1 MTDAKTRGYNDMQD
15 HLAALDA
22 AGLLTTID
30 APIDK
35 DSELSPLVRWQF
47 RGGIP
52 EAERKAF
59 LFTNVKG
66 GDGRVFDIPV
76 AVGALAGNAA
86 IYAIGMGTEVA
97 EIGDC
102 WSNAIA
108 NPIAPVVVENPPCQ
122 DIVFEGGDLTSGKGL
137 DALPVPVSTP
147 GYDSAPYLTATACV
161 TRDPDT
167 GIQNLGTYRGGLKA
181 PDRIGLKLFMNLGQ
195 GGTAHWEKYRARG
208 EAMPIAMVVG
218 CPPPV
223 AYSAPQKLPK
233 DIDELGVAGGIAG
246 APMRVAKARTSDLL
260 VPADAEIVIE
270 GLLDPE
276 FFEPEGPFGES
287 HGHINLEEFNFIL
300 TVTAITR
307 RQKAVFTSIISQVT
321 PSESSVI
328 KRVAY
333 EPLFLNHLTGHLGIR
348 GVRRVAMH
356 EPLTNLRK
364 VLVIQ
369 FDRDTPRT
377 EIWRALYGAMSLQA
391 PVGKYLIAVN
401 EDIDPDNLDAVFW
414 AMSYRANLAE
424 DCELMH
430 HRPLGH
436 GPKSGGHGPK
446 SGDDEDATLLID
458 ATLKADMAPVALP
471 KREYMEHA
479 KDLWEQLGLPPLKP
493 ELPWHGYELGD
504 WSAEWDTLAAR
515 AAAGDWIANGERS
528 HQQRR
533 TGVTPNTDIRTVG
546 DEGGVGPCQSCHP
559 RP

>member
-1 MTDAKTRGYNDMQD
+1 MTNAKTRGYNDMQD

-22 AGLLTTID
+22 AGLLTRID
-30 APIDK
+30 APINK

-59 LFTNVKG
+59 LFTNVTG

-76 AVGALAGNAA
+76 TVGALAGNAE
-86 IYAIGMGTEVA
+86 IYSVGMGVPVA
-97 EIGDC
+97 EIGNC

-108 NPIAPVVVENPPCQ
+108 NPIAPVVVEDPPCQ
-122 DIVFEGGDLTSGKGL
+122 EIVYEGADLTSGKGL

-161 TRDPDT
+161 TSDPDT

-195 GGTAHWEKYRARG
+195 GGTAHWEKYRTRG
-208 EAMPIAMVVG
+208 EAMPIAMVIG

-223 AYSAPQKLPK
+223 AYAAPQKLAK
-233 DIDELGVAGGIAG
+233 DVDELGVAGGIAG
-246 APMRVAKARTSDLL
+246 APIRVAKARTSDLF

-276 FFEPEGPFGES
+276 YFEPEGPFGES

-307 RQKAVFTSIISQVT
+307 RSNAVFTSIISQVT

-333 EPLFLNHLTGHLGIR
+333 EPLFLNHLTGHLGVR
-348 GVRRVAMH
+348 GVKRVAMH

-369 FDRDTPRT
+369 FDRSVART
-377 EIWRALYGAMSLQA
+377 EIWRALYGAMSFQA

-424 DCELMH
+424 DCELMRH
-430 HRPLGH
+430 LPLGH
-436 GPKSGGHGPK
+436 GPKSGA
-446 SGDDEDATLLID
+446 DEDATLLID

-479 KDLWEQLGLPPLKP
+479 KELWEQLGLPPLKP
-493 ELPWHGYELGD
+493 EAPWHGYELGD
-504 WSAEWDTLAAR
+504 WSAEWDTLADR

-533 TGVTPNTDIRTVG
+533 TGVTPNTDIRTVA
-546 DEGGVGPCQSCHP
+546 DE
-559 RP
+559 

>member
-22 AGLLTTID
+22 AGLLTTIN
-30 APIDK
+30 APINK

-59 LFTNVKG
+59 LFTNVTG

-76 AVGALAGNAA
+76 AVGALAGNAE
-86 IYAIGMGTEVA
+86 IYSVGMGVPVA
-97 EIGDC
+97 EIGNC
-102 WSNAIA
+102 WSSAIA
-108 NPIAPVVVENPPCQ
+108 NPIAPVVVDNPACQ
-122 DIVFEGGDLTSGKGL
+122 EIVYEGADLISGKGL

-167 GIQNLGTYRGGLKA
+167 GVQNLGTYRGGLKA

-208 EAMPIAMVVG
+208 EPMPIAMVIG

-223 AYSAPQKLPK
+223 AYAAPQKLAK

-246 APMRVAKARTSDLL
+246 VPIHVAKARTSDLL
-260 VPADAEIVIE
+260 VPADAEIVVE

-276 FFEPEGPFGES
+276 YFEPEGPFGES

-307 RQKAVFTSIISQVT
+307 RRNAVFTSIISQVT

-333 EPLFLNHLTGHLGIR
+333 EPLFLNHLTGHLGVR

-369 FDRDTPRT
+369 FERSVPRT
-377 EIWRALYGAMSLQA
+377 EIWRALYGAMSFQA

-401 EDIDPDNLDAVFW
+401 EDIDPDNLDSVFW

-424 DCELMH
+424 DCELMR

-436 GPKSGGHGPK
+436 GPKSGA
-446 SGDDEDATLLID
+446 DEDATLLID
-458 ATLKADMAPVALP
+458 ATLKADMAPLALP

-479 KDLWEQLGLPPLKP
+479 KELWEQLGLPPLKP
-493 ELPWHGYELGD
+493 EAPWHGYELGD

-515 AAAGDWIANGERS
+515 AAAGDWITNGKRS

-533 TGVTPNTDIRTVG
+533 AGVLPNTDIRNVP
-546 DEGGVGPCQSCHP
+546 EE
-559 RP
+559 

>member
-22 AGLLTTID
+22 AGLLTRID
-30 APIDK
+30 APINK

-59 LFTNVKG
+59 LFTNVTG

-76 AVGALAGNAA
+76 TVGALAGNAE
-86 IYAIGMGTEVA
+86 IYSVGMGVPVA
-97 EIGDC
+97 EIGNC

-108 NPIAPVVVENPPCQ
+108 NPIAPVVVEDPPCQ
-122 DIVFEGGDLTSGKGL
+122 EIVYEGADLTSGKGL

-161 TRDPDT
+161 TSDPDT

-195 GGTAHWEKYRARG
+195 RGTAHWEKYRTRG
-208 EAMPIAMVVG
+208 EAMPIAMVIG

-223 AYSAPQKLPK
+223 AYAAPQKLAK
-233 DIDELGVAGGIAG
+233 DVDELGVAGGIAG
-246 APMRVAKARTSDLL
+246 APIRVAKARTSDLF

-276 FFEPEGPFGES
+276 YFEPEGPFGES

-307 RQKAVFTSIISQVT
+307 RSNAVFTSIISQVT

-333 EPLFLNHLTGHLGIR
+333 EPLFLNHLTGHLGVR
-348 GVRRVAMH
+348 GVKRVAMH

-369 FDRDTPRT
+369 FDRSVART
-377 EIWRALYGAMSLQA
+377 EIWRALYGAMSFQA

-424 DCELMH
+424 DCELMR

-436 GPKSGGHGPK
+436 GPKSGA
-446 SGDDEDATLLID
+446 DEDATLLID

-479 KDLWEQLGLPPLKP
+479 KELWEQLGLPPLKP
-493 ELPWHGYELGD
+493 EAPWHGYKLGD
-504 WSAEWDTLAAR
+504 WSAEWDTLADR
-515 AAAGDWIANGERS
+515 AAAGDWISNGERS

-533 TGVTPNTDIRTVG
+533 TGVEPNTDIRNVG
-546 DEGGVGPCQSCHP
+546 DDG
-559 RP
+559 

>member
-22 AGLLTTID
+22 AGLLTRID
-30 APIDK
+30 APINK

-59 LFTNVKG
+59 LFTNVTG

-76 AVGALAGNAA
+76 TVGALAGNAE
-86 IYAIGMGTEVA
+86 IYSVGMGVPVA
-97 EIGDC
+97 EIGNC

-108 NPIAPVVVENPPCQ
+108 NPIAPVVVEDPPCQ
-122 DIVFEGGDLTSGKGL
+122 EIVYEGADLTSGKGL

-161 TRDPDT
+161 TSDPDT

-195 GGTAHWEKYRARG
+195 GGTAHWEKYRTRG
-208 EAMPIAMVVG
+208 EAMPIAMVIG

-223 AYSAPQKLPK
+223 AYAAPQKLAK
-233 DIDELGVAGGIAG
+233 DVDELGVAGGIAG
-246 APMRVAKARTSDLL
+246 APIRVAKARTSDLF

-276 FFEPEGPFGES
+276 YFEPEGPFGES

-307 RQKAVFTSIISQVT
+307 RSNAVFTSIISQVT

-333 EPLFLNHLTGHLGIR
+333 EPLFLNHLTGHLGVR
-348 GVRRVAMH
+348 GVKRVAMH

-369 FDRDTPRT
+369 FDRSVART
-377 EIWRALYGAMSLQA
+377 EIWRALYGAMSFQA

-414 AMSYRANLAE
+414 SMSYRANLAE
-424 DCELMH
+424 DCELMR

-436 GPKSGGHGPK
+436 GPKSGA
-446 SGDDEDATLLID
+446 DEDATLLID

-479 KDLWEQLGLPPLKP
+479 KELWEQLGLPPLKP
-493 ELPWHGYELGD
+493 EAPWHGYELGD
-504 WSAEWDTLAAR
+504 WSAEWDTLAER
-515 AAAGDWIANGERS
+515 AAAGDWISNGERS

-533 TGVTPNTDIRTVG
+533 TGVEPNTDIRNVG
-546 DEGGVGPCQSCHP
+546 DDG
-559 RP
+559 

>member
-22 AGLLTTID
+22 AGLLTRID
-30 APIDK
+30 APVNK

-59 LFTNVKG
+59 LFTNVTG

-76 AVGALAGNAA
+76 TVGALAGNAE
-86 IYAIGMGTEVA
+86 IYSVGMGVPVA
-97 EIGDC
+97 EIGNC

-108 NPIAPVVVENPPCQ
+108 NPIAPMVVEDPPCQ
-122 DIVFEGGDLTSGKGL
+122 EIVYRGADLTSGKGL

-161 TRDPDT
+161 TSDPDT

-195 GGTAHWEKYRARG
+195 GGTAHWEKYRTRG
-208 EAMPIAMVVG
+208 EAMPIAMVIG

-223 AYSAPQKLPK
+223 AYAAPQKLAK
-233 DIDELGVAGGIAG
+233 DVDELGVAGGIAG
-246 APMRVAKARTSDLL
+246 APIRVAKARTSDLF

-276 FFEPEGPFGES
+276 YFEPEGPFGES

-307 RQKAVFTSIISQVT
+307 RSNAVFTSIISQVT

-333 EPLFLNHLTGHLGIR
+333 EPLFLNHLTGHLGVR
-348 GVRRVAMH
+348 GVKRVAMH

-369 FDRDTPRT
+369 FDRSVART
-377 EIWRALYGAMSLQA
+377 EIWRALYGAMSFQA

-424 DCELMH
+424 DCELMR

-436 GPKSGGHGPK
+436 GPKSGA
-446 SGDDEDATLLID
+446 DEDATLLID

-479 KDLWEQLGLPPLKP
+479 KELWEQLGLPPLKP
-493 ELPWHGYELGD
+493 EAPWHGYELGD
-504 WSAEWDTLAAR
+504 WSAEWDTLAER
-515 AAAGDWIANGERS
+515 AAAGDWIPNGERS
-528 HQQRR
+528 YQQRR
-533 TGVTPNTDIRTVG
+533 TGVEPNTDIRNVG
-546 DEGGVGPCQSCHP
+546 DDG
-559 RP
+559 

>member
-1 MTDAKTRGYNDMQD
+1 MSDAKMRGYNDMQD
-15 HLAALDA
+15 HLSALDA

-30 APIDK
+30 AAIDK

-47 RGGIP
+47 RGGIV
-52 EAERKAF
+52 EADRKAF

-66 GDGRVFDIPV
+66 ADGRSFDTPV
-76 AVGALAGNAA
+76 AIGALAGNAE
-86 IYAIGMGTEVA
+86 IYSIGMGVPIA

-102 WSNAIA
+102 WSNAIL
-108 NPIAPVVVENPPCQ
+108 NPITPVAIENPPCQ
-122 DIVFEGGDLTSGKGL
+122 EIIYEGSDITSGSGL

-181 PDRIGLKLFMNLGQ
+181 PDRIGLKMFMNLGQ
-195 GGTAHWEKYRARG
+195 GGTAHWEKYRSRG
-208 EAMPIAMVVG
+208 EAMPIAMVIG

-223 AYSAPQKLPK
+223 AYAAPQKLAQ
-233 DIDELGVAGGIAG
+233 DVDELGVAGAIAG
-246 APMRVAKARTSDLL
+246 APIQVAKARTSELM

-270 GLLDPE
+270 GLVDTDY
-276 FFEPEGPFGES
+276 FEPEGPFGES

-307 RQKAVFTSIISQVT
+307 RKKAVFTSIISQVT

-333 EPLFLNHLTGHLGIR
+333 EPLFLSHLTGHLGIR

-369 FDRDTPRT
+369 FDRGTPRT

-414 AMSYRANLAE
+414 AMSYRANLAQ
-424 DCELMH
+424 DCELMN

-436 GPKSGGHGPK
+436 GPKSGAT
-446 SGDDEDATLLID
+446 EDATLLID

-471 KREYMEHA
+471 KREFMEHA
-479 KDLWEQLGLPPLKP
+479 KDLWEKLGLPPLKP
-493 ELPWHGYELGD
+493 EPPWHGYELGD
-504 WSAEWDTLAAR
+504 WSAEWDALAAR
-515 AAAGDWIANGERS
+515 AAAGDWVSNGERS
-528 HQQRR
+528 KQQRR
-533 TGVTPNTDIRTVG
+533 KGVTPNTDIRKVSN
-546 DEGGVGPCQSCHP
+546 E
-559 RP
+559 

>member
-1 MTDAKTRGYNDMQD
+1 MTDAKSRGYNDMQD

-22 AGLLTTID
+22 AGLLTRID
-30 APIDK
+30 APINK

-59 LFTNVKG
+59 LFTNVTG

-76 AVGALAGNAA
+76 TVGALAGNAE
-86 IYAIGMGTEVA
+86 IYSVGMGVPVA
-97 EIGDC
+97 EIGNC

-108 NPIAPVVVENPPCQ
+108 NPIAPVVVEDPPCQ
-122 DIVFEGGDLTSGKGL
+122 EIVYEGADLTSGKGL

-161 TRDPDT
+161 TSDPDT

-195 GGTAHWEKYRARG
+195 GGTAHWEKYRTRG
-208 EAMPIAMVVG
+208 EAMPIAMVIG

-223 AYSAPQKLPK
+223 AYAAPQKLAK
-233 DIDELGVAGGIAG
+233 DVDELGVAGGIAG
-246 APMRVAKARTSDLL
+246 APIRVAKARTSDLF

-276 FFEPEGPFGES
+276 YFEPEGPFGES

-307 RQKAVFTSIISQVT
+307 RSNAVFTSIISQVT

-333 EPLFLNHLTGHLGIR
+333 EPLFLNHLTGHLGVR
-348 GVRRVAMH
+348 GVKRVAMH

-369 FDRDTPRT
+369 FDRSVART
-377 EIWRALYGAMSLQA
+377 EIWRALYGAMSFQA

-424 DCELMH
+424 DCELMR

-436 GPKSGGHGPK
+436 GPKSGA
-446 SGDDEDATLLID
+446 DEDATLLID

-479 KDLWEQLGLPPLKP
+479 KELWEQLGLPPLKP
-493 ELPWHGYELGD
+493 EAPWHGYELGD
-504 WSAEWDTLAAR
+504 WSAEWDTLADR
-515 AAAGDWIANGERS
+515 AAAGDWISNGERS

-533 TGVTPNTDIRTVG
+533 TGVEPNTDIRNVG
-546 DEGGVGPCQSCHP
+546 DDG
-559 RP
+559 

>member
-1 MTDAKTRGYNDMQD
+1 MNDAKARGYNDMQD

-52 EAERKAF
+52 ETERKAF
-59 LFTNVKG
+59 LFTNVTG
-66 GDGRVFDIPV
+66 GGQKFDMPV

-86 IYAIGMGTEVA
+86 IYSIGMGVPVD
-97 EIGDC
+97 EIGEC
-102 WSNAIA
+102 WRNAIA
-108 NPIAPVVVENPPCQ
+108 NPIAPVTVDNPSCQ
-122 DIVFEGGDLTSGKGL
+122 EIVFEGDDLTTGNGL

-167 GIQNLGTYRGGLKA
+167 GIQNIGTYRGGLKA

-208 EAMPIAMVVG
+208 EAMPIAMVIG

-223 AYSAPQKLPK
+223 AYAAPQKLAR
-233 DIDELGVAGGIAG
+233 DVDELGVAGGISG
-246 APMRVAKARTSDLL
+246 APIRVAKARTSDLM

-276 FFEPEGPFGES
+276 YFEPEGPFGES

-307 RQKAVFTSIISQVT
+307 RKSAVFTSIISQVT

-333 EPLFLNHLTGHLGIR
+333 EPMFLSHLRDHLGIK
-348 GVRRVAMH
+348 GVKRVFMH
-356 EPLTNLRK
+356 EPLTNIRR
-364 VLVIQ
+364 VIFLQ
-369 FDRDTPRT
+369 MEPGTPRT
-377 EIWRALYGAMSLQA
+377 EVWRALYGATSLRA
-391 PVGKYLIAVN
+391 DCGKYVIAVN
-401 EDIDPDNLDAVFW
+401 EDIDPDNGDAVFW
-414 AMSYRANLAE
+414 SLGYRADPDKDIEILR
-424 DCELMH
+424 
-430 HRPLGH
+430 HRDAGH
-436 GPKSGGHGPK
+436 GPKGPGGTRP
-446 SGDDEDATLLID
+446 EDSTLLID
-458 ATLKADMAPVALP
+458 ATLKRDMPPLALP
-471 KREYMEHA
+471 KREYMERA
-479 KDLWEQLGLPPLKP
+479 KELWEELGLPPLTP
-493 ELPWHGYELGD
+493 EAPWHGYSLGD
-504 WSAEWDTLAAR
+504 WTEEWDQLAER
-515 AAAGDWIANGERS
+515 AAAGDYLENGKRS
-528 HQQRR
+528 AQRR
-533 TGVTPNTDIRTVG
+533 RANIKPNTHVRAVPDWDQDQDV
-546 DEGGVGPCQSCHP
+546 
-559 RP
+559 

>member
-1 MTDAKTRGYNDMQD
+1 MTDAKARGYNDMQD

-22 AGLLTTID
+22 AGLLTTIN
-30 APIDK
+30 APINK
-35 DSELSPLVRWQF
+35 DSEMSPLVRWQF

-59 LFTNVKG
+59 LFTNVTG
-66 GDGRVFDIPV
+66 GDGRAFDIPV
-76 AVGALAGNAA
+76 AVGALAGNAE
-86 IYAIGMGTEVA
+86 IYSIGMGVPVA
-97 EIGDC
+97 EIGSC
-102 WSNAIA
+102 WSSAIA
-108 NPIAPVVVENPPCQ
+108 NPIAPVIVENPACQ
-122 DIVFEGGDLTSGKGL
+122 DVVYEGADLTSGRGL

-208 EAMPIAMVVG
+208 EPMPIAMVIG

-223 AYSAPQKLPK
+223 AYAAPQKLAK

-246 APMRVAKARTSDLL
+246 APIHVAKARTSDLL

-276 FFEPEGPFGES
+276 YFEPEGPFGES

-307 RQKAVFTSIISQVT
+307 RRNAVFTSIISQVT

-333 EPLFLNHLTGHLGIR
+333 EPLFLSHLTGHLGVR

-369 FDRDTPRT
+369 FERSVPRT
-377 EIWRALYGAMSLQA
+377 EIWRALYGAMSFQA

-401 EDIDPDNLDAVFW
+401 EDIDPDNLDSVFW

-424 DCELMH
+424 DCELMR

-436 GPKSGGHGPK
+436 GPKSGAA
-446 SGDDEDATLLID
+446 EDATLLID
-458 ATLKADMAPVALP
+458 ATLKADMAPLALP

-479 KDLWEQLGLPPLKP
+479 KELWERLGLPPLKP
-493 ELPWHGYELGD
+493 EAPWHGYELGD
-504 WSAEWDTLAAR
+504 WSAEWDALADR
-515 AAAGDWIANGERS
+515 AAAGDWITNGKRS

-533 TGVTPNTDIRTVG
+533 TGVVPNTDIRNVP
-546 DEGGVGPCQSCHP
+546 EA
-559 RP
+559 

>member
-22 AGLLTTID
+22 AGLLTRID
-30 APIDK
+30 APINK

-59 LFTNVKG
+59 LFTNVTG

-76 AVGALAGNAA
+76 TVGALAGNAE
-86 IYAIGMGTEVA
+86 IYSVGMGVPVA
-97 EIGDC
+97 EIGNC

-108 NPIAPVVVENPPCQ
+108 NPIAPVVVEDPPCQ
-122 DIVFEGGDLTSGKGL
+122 EIVYEGADLTSGKGL

-161 TRDPDT
+161 TSDPDT

-195 GGTAHWEKYRARG
+195 GGTAHWEKYRTRG
-208 EAMPIAMVVG
+208 EAMPIAMVIG

-223 AYSAPQKLPK
+223 AYAAPQKLAK
-233 DIDELGVAGGIAG
+233 DVDELGVAGGIAG
-246 APMRVAKARTSDLL
+246 APIRVAKARTSDLF

-276 FFEPEGPFGES
+276 YFEPEGPFGES

-307 RQKAVFTSIISQVT
+307 RSNAVFTSIISQVT

-333 EPLFLNHLTGHLGIR
+333 EPLFLNHLTGHLGVR
-348 GVRRVAMH
+348 GVKRVAMH

-369 FDRDTPRT
+369 FDRSVART
-377 EIWRALYGAMSLQA
+377 EIWRALYGAMSFQA

-414 AMSYRANLAE
+414 SMSYRANLAE
-424 DCELMH
+424 DCELMR

-436 GPKSGGHGPK
+436 GPKSGA
-446 SGDDEDATLLID
+446 DEDATLLID

-479 KDLWEQLGLPPLKP
+479 KELWEQLGLPPLKP
-493 ELPWHGYELGD
+493 EAPWHGYELGD
-504 WSAEWDTLAAR
+504 WSAEWDTLADR
-515 AAAGDWIANGERS
+515 AAAGDWISNGERS

-533 TGVTPNTDIRTVG
+533 TGVEPNTDIRNVG
-546 DEGGVGPCQSCHP
+546 DDG
-559 RP
+559 

>member
-22 AGLLTTID
+22 AGLLTRID
-30 APIDK
+30 APINK

-59 LFTNVKG
+59 LFTNVTG

-76 AVGALAGNAA
+76 TVGALAGNAE
-86 IYAIGMGTEVA
+86 IYSVGMGVPVA
-97 EIGDC
+97 EIGNC

-108 NPIAPVVVENPPCQ
+108 NPIAPVVVEDPPCQ
-122 DIVFEGGDLTSGKGL
+122 EIVYEGADLTSGKGL

-161 TRDPDT
+161 TSDPDT

-195 GGTAHWEKYRARG
+195 GGTAHWEKYRTRG
-208 EAMPIAMVVG
+208 EAMPIAMVIG

-223 AYSAPQKLPK
+223 AYAAPQKLAK
-233 DIDELGVAGGIAG
+233 DVDELGVAGGIAG
-246 APMRVAKARTSDLL
+246 APIRVAKARTSDLF

-276 FFEPEGPFGES
+276 YFEPEGPFGES

-307 RQKAVFTSIISQVT
+307 RSNAVFTSIISQVT

-333 EPLFLNHLTGHLGIR
+333 EPLFLNHLTGHLGVR
-348 GVRRVAMH
+348 GVKRVAMH

-369 FDRDTPRT
+369 FDRSVART
-377 EIWRALYGAMSLQA
+377 EIWRALCGAMSFQA

-414 AMSYRANLAE
+414 AMSYRANLAA
-424 DCELMH
+424 DCELMR

-436 GPKSGGHGPK
+436 GPKSGA
-446 SGDDEDATLLID
+446 DEDATLLID

-479 KDLWEQLGLPPLKP
+479 KELWEQLGLPPLKP
-493 ELPWHGYELGD
+493 EAPWHGYELGD
-504 WSAEWDTLAAR
+504 WSAEWDTLADR
-515 AAAGDWIANGERS
+515 AAAGDWISNGERS

-533 TGVTPNTDIRTVG
+533 TGVEPNTDIRNVG
-546 DEGGVGPCQSCHP
+546 DDG
-559 RP
+559 

>member
-22 AGLLTTID
+22 AGLLTRID
-30 APIDK
+30 APINK

-59 LFTNVKG
+59 LFTNVTG

-76 AVGALAGNAA
+76 TVGALAGNAE
-86 IYAIGMGTEVA
+86 IYSVGMGVPVA
-97 EIGDC
+97 EIGNC

-108 NPIAPVVVENPPCQ
+108 NPIAPVVVEDPPCQ
-122 DIVFEGGDLTSGKGL
+122 EIVYEGADLTSGKGL

-161 TRDPDT
+161 TSDPDT

-195 GGTAHWEKYRARG
+195 GGTAHWEKYRTRG
-208 EAMPIAMVVG
+208 EAMPIAMVIG

-223 AYSAPQKLPK
+223 AYAAPQKLAK
-233 DIDELGVAGGIAG
+233 DVDELGVAGGIAG
-246 APMRVAKARTSDLL
+246 APIRVAKARTSDLF

-276 FFEPEGPFGES
+276 YFEPEGPFGES

-307 RQKAVFTSIISQVT
+307 RSNAVFTSIISQVT

-333 EPLFLNHLTGHLGIR
+333 EPLFLNHLTGHLGVR
-348 GVRRVAMH
+348 GVKRVAMH

-369 FDRDTPRT
+369 FDRSVART
-377 EIWRALYGAMSLQA
+377 EIWRALYGAMSFQA

-424 DCELMH
+424 DCELMR

-436 GPKSGGHGPK
+436 GPKSGA
-446 SGDDEDATLLID
+446 DEDATLLID

-479 KDLWEQLGLPPLKP
+479 KELWEQLGLPPLKP
-493 ELPWHGYELGD
+493 EAPWHGYELGD
-504 WSAEWDTLAAR
+504 WSAEWDTLAER
-515 AAAGDWIANGERS
+515 AAAGDWISNGERS

-533 TGVTPNTDIRTVG
+533 TGVEPNTDIRNVG
-546 DEGGVGPCQSCHP
+546 DDG
-559 RP
+559 

>member
-22 AGLLTTID
+22 AGLLTRID
-30 APIDK
+30 APINK

-59 LFTNVKG
+59 LFTNVTG

-76 AVGALAGNAA
+76 TVGALAGNAE
-86 IYAIGMGTEVA
+86 IYSVGMGFPVA
-97 EIGDC
+97 EIGNC

-108 NPIAPVVVENPPCQ
+108 NPIAPVVVEDPPCQ
-122 DIVFEGGDLTSGKGL
+122 EIVYEGADLTSGKGL

-161 TRDPDT
+161 TSDPDT

-195 GGTAHWEKYRARG
+195 GGTAHWEKYRTRG
-208 EAMPIAMVVG
+208 EAMPIAMVIG

-223 AYSAPQKLPK
+223 AYAAPQKLAK
-233 DIDELGVAGGIAG
+233 DVDELGVAGGIAG
-246 APMRVAKARTSDLL
+246 APIRVAKARTSDLF

-276 FFEPEGPFGES
+276 YFEPEGPFGES

-307 RQKAVFTSIISQVT
+307 RSNAVFTSIISQVT

-333 EPLFLNHLTGHLGIR
+333 EPLFLNHLTGHLGVR
-348 GVRRVAMH
+348 GVKRVAMH

-369 FDRDTPRT
+369 FDRSVART
-377 EIWRALYGAMSLQA
+377 EIWRALYGAMSFQA

-414 AMSYRANLAE
+414 SMSYRANLAE
-424 DCELMH
+424 DCELMR

-436 GPKSGGHGPK
+436 GPKSGA
-446 SGDDEDATLLID
+446 DEDATLLID

-479 KDLWEQLGLPPLKP
+479 KELWEQLGLPPLKP
-493 ELPWHGYELGD
+493 EAPWHGYELGD
-504 WSAEWDTLAAR
+504 WSAEWDTLADR
-515 AAAGDWIANGERS
+515 AAAGDWISNGERS

-533 TGVTPNTDIRTVG
+533 TGVEPNTDIRNVG
-546 DEGGVGPCQSCHP
+546 DDG
-559 RP
+559 

>member
-22 AGLLTTID
+22 AGLLTRID
-30 APIDK
+30 APINK

-59 LFTNVKG
+59 LFTNVTG

-76 AVGALAGNAA
+76 TVGALAGNAE
-86 IYAIGMGTEVA
+86 IYSVGMGVPVA
-97 EIGDC
+97 EIGNC

-108 NPIAPVVVENPPCQ
+108 NPIAPMVVEDPPCQ
-122 DIVFEGGDLTSGKGL
+122 EIVYRGADLTSGKGL

-161 TRDPDT
+161 TSDPDT

-195 GGTAHWEKYRARG
+195 GGTAHWEKYRTRG
-208 EAMPIAMVVG
+208 EAMPIAMVIG

-223 AYSAPQKLPK
+223 AYAAPQKLAK
-233 DIDELGVAGGIAG
+233 DVDELGVAGGIAG
-246 APMRVAKARTSDLL
+246 APIRVAKARTSDLF

-276 FFEPEGPFGES
+276 YFEPEGPFGES

-307 RQKAVFTSIISQVT
+307 RSNAVFTSIISQVT

-333 EPLFLNHLTGHLGIR
+333 EPLFLNHLTGHLGVR
-348 GVRRVAMH
+348 GVKRVAMH

-369 FDRDTPRT
+369 FDRSVART
-377 EIWRALYGAMSLQA
+377 EIWRALYGAMSFQA

-424 DCELMH
+424 DCELMR

-436 GPKSGGHGPK
+436 GPKSGA
-446 SGDDEDATLLID
+446 DEDATLLID

-479 KDLWEQLGLPPLKP
+479 KELWEQLGLPPLKP
-493 ELPWHGYELGD
+493 EAPWHGYELGD
-504 WSAEWDTLAAR
+504 WSAEWDTLAER
-515 AAAGDWIANGERS
+515 AAAGDWIPNGERS
-528 HQQRR
+528 YQQRR
-533 TGVTPNTDIRTVG
+533 TGVEPNTDIRNVG
-546 DEGGVGPCQSCHP
+546 DDG
-559 RP
+559 

>member
-22 AGLLTTID
+22 AGLLTRID
-30 APIDK
+30 APINK

-59 LFTNVKG
+59 LFTNVTG

-76 AVGALAGNAA
+76 TVGALAGNAE
-86 IYAIGMGTEVA
+86 IYSVGMGVPVA
-97 EIGDC
+97 EIGNC

-108 NPIAPVVVENPPCQ
+108 NPIAPVVVEDPPCQ
-122 DIVFEGGDLTSGKGL
+122 EIVYEGADLTSGKGL

-161 TRDPDT
+161 TSDPDT

-195 GGTAHWEKYRARG
+195 GGTAHWEKYRTRG
-208 EAMPIAMVVG
+208 EAMPIAMVIG

-223 AYSAPQKLPK
+223 AYAAPQKLAK
-233 DIDELGVAGGIAG
+233 DVDELGVAGGIAG
-246 APMRVAKARTSDLL
+246 APIRVAKARTSDLM

-276 FFEPEGPFGES
+276 YFEPEGPFGES

-307 RQKAVFTSIISQVT
+307 RSNAVFTSIISQVT

-333 EPLFLNHLTGHLGIR
+333 EPLFLNHLTGHLGVR
-348 GVRRVAMH
+348 GVKRVAMH

-369 FDRDTPRT
+369 FDRSVART
-377 EIWRALYGAMSLQA
+377 EIWRALYGAMSFQA

-424 DCELMH
+424 DCELMR

-436 GPKSGGHGPK
+436 GPKSGA
-446 SGDDEDATLLID
+446 DEDATLLID

-479 KDLWEQLGLPPLKP
+479 KELWEQLGLPPLKP
-493 ELPWHGYELGD
+493 EAPWHGYELGD
-504 WSAEWDTLAAR
+504 WSAEWDTLAER
-515 AAAGDWIANGERS
+515 AAAGDWISNGERS

-533 TGVTPNTDIRTVG
+533 TGVEPNTDIRNVG
-546 DEGGVGPCQSCHP
+546 DDG
-559 RP
+559 

>member
-1 MTDAKTRGYNDMQD
+1 MSDAKGRGYNDMQD

-22 AGLLTTID
+22 AGLLTSID
-30 APIDK
+30 APINK
-35 DSELSPLVRWQF
+35 ESELSPLVRWQF

-59 LFTNVKG
+59 LFTNVTG

-76 AVGALAGNAA
+76 AVGALAGNAE
-86 IYAIGMGTEVA
+86 IYSIGMGAPVP
-97 EIGDC
+97 EIGAC

-108 NPIAPVVVENPPCQ
+108 NPVAPVVVENPACQ
-122 DIVFEGGDLTSGKGL
+122 EVVYQGADLTSGKGL

-161 TRDPDT
+161 TCDPDT

-208 EAMPIAMVVG
+208 EAMPIAMVIG

-223 AYSAPQKLPK
+223 AYAAPQKLAK
-233 DIDELGVAGGIAG
+233 DIDELGVAGGIVG
-246 APMRVAKARTSDLL
+246 APIHVARARTSDLL

-307 RQKAVFTSIISQVT
+307 RRNAVFTSIISQVT

-333 EPLFLNHLTGHLGIR
+333 EPLFLDHLTGHLGIR

-369 FDRDTPRT
+369 FVRSVSRT
-377 EIWRALYGAMSLQA
+377 EIWRALYGAMSFQA

-436 GPKSGGHGPK
+436 GPKSGA
-446 SGDDEDATLLID
+446 DEDATLLID

-479 KDLWEQLGLPPLKP
+479 KELWEKLGLPPLKP
-493 ELPWHGYELGD
+493 EAPWHGYELGD
-504 WSAEWDTLAAR
+504 WSAEWDGLAER
-515 AAAGDWIANGERS
+515 AAAGDWISNGERS

-533 TGVTPNTDIRTVG
+533 SGVAPNTDIRKVG
-546 DEGGVGPCQSCHP
+546 DDGA
-559 RP
+559 

>member
-22 AGLLTTID
+22 AGLLTRID
-30 APIDK
+30 APINK

-59 LFTNVKG
+59 LFTNVTG

-76 AVGALAGNAA
+76 TVGALAGNAE
-86 IYAIGMGTEVA
+86 IYAVGMGVPVA
-97 EIGDC
+97 EIGNC

-108 NPIAPVVVENPPCQ
+108 NPIAPVVVEDPPCQ
-122 DIVFEGGDLTSGKGL
+122 EIVYEGADLTSGKGL

-161 TRDPDT
+161 TSDPDT

-195 GGTAHWEKYRARG
+195 GGTAHWEKYRTRG
-208 EAMPIAMVVG
+208 EAMPIAMVIG

-223 AYSAPQKLPK
+223 AYAAPQKLAK
-233 DIDELGVAGGIAG
+233 DVDELGVAGGIAG
-246 APMRVAKARTSDLL
+246 APIRVAKARTSDLF

-276 FFEPEGPFGES
+276 YFEPEGPFGES

-307 RQKAVFTSIISQVT
+307 RSNAVFTSIISQVT

-333 EPLFLNHLTGHLGIR
+333 EPLFLNHLTGHLGVR
-348 GVRRVAMH
+348 GVKRVAMH

-369 FDRDTPRT
+369 FDRSVART
-377 EIWRALYGAMSLQA
+377 EIWRALYGAMSFQA

-414 AMSYRANLAE
+414 SMSYRANLAE
-424 DCELMH
+424 DCELMR

-436 GPKSGGHGPK
+436 GPKSGA
-446 SGDDEDATLLID
+446 DEDATLLID

-479 KDLWEQLGLPPLKP
+479 KELWEQLGLPPLKP
-493 ELPWHGYELGD
+493 EAPWHGYELGD
-504 WSAEWDTLAAR
+504 WSAEWDTLADR
-515 AAAGDWIANGERS
+515 AAAGDWISNGERS

-533 TGVTPNTDIRTVG
+533 TGVEPNTDIRNVG
-546 DEGGVGPCQSCHP
+546 DDG
-559 RP
+559 

>member
-1 MTDAKTRGYNDMQD
+1 MSDAKERGYNDMQD

-76 AVGALAGNAA
+76 TVGALAGNAA
-86 IYAIGMGTEVA
+86 IYGIGMGVPVDQ
-97 EIGDC
+97 IGDR
-102 WSNAIA
+102 WSHAIA
-108 NPIAPVVVENPPCQ
+108 NPVAPVTIENPPCQ
-122 DIVFEGGDLTSGKGL
+122 DIVYEGADLTSGNGL

-195 GGTAHWEKYRARG
+195 GGAANWEKYRARN
-208 EAMPIAMVVG
+208 EPMPIAMVIG
-218 CPPPV
+218 CPPPI

-246 APMRVAKARTSDLL
+246 VPMRVAKARTSDLL

-276 FFEPEGPFGES
+276 YFEPEGPFGES

-300 TVTAITR
+300 NVTAITR
-307 RQKAVFTSIISQVT
+307 RKTAVFTSIISQVT

-333 EPLFLNHLTGHLGIR
+333 EPLFLSHLTGHLGIR
-348 GVRRVAMH
+348 GVKRVAMH

-369 FDRDTPRT
+369 VDRSLPRT

-446 SGDDEDATLLID
+446 SGAAEDASLLID

-479 KDLWEQLGLPPLKP
+479 KELWEQLGLPPLKP
-493 ELPWHGYELGD
+493 EPPWHGYELGD

-515 AAAGDWIANGERS
+515 AAAGDWITNGERS

-533 TGVTPNTDIRTVG
+533 TGVAPNTDVRRVG
-546 DEGGVGPCQSCHP
+546 DE
-559 RP
+559 

>member
-22 AGLLTTID
+22 AGLLTRID
-30 APIDK
+30 APINK

-59 LFTNVKG
+59 LFTNVTG

-76 AVGALAGNAA
+76 TVGALAGNAE
-86 IYAIGMGTEVA
+86 IYSVGMGVPVA
-97 EIGDC
+97 EIGNC

-108 NPIAPVVVENPPCQ
+108 NPIAPVVVEDPPCQ
-122 DIVFEGGDLTSGKGL
+122 EIVYEGADLTSGKGL

-161 TRDPDT
+161 TSDPDT

-195 GGTAHWEKYRARG
+195 GGTAHWEKYRTRG
-208 EAMPIAMVVG
+208 EAMPIAMVIG

-223 AYSAPQKLPK
+223 AYAAPQKLAK
-233 DIDELGVAGGIAG
+233 DVDELGVAGGIAG
-246 APMRVAKARTSDLL
+246 APIRVAKARTSDLF

-276 FFEPEGPFGES
+276 YFEPEGPFGES

-307 RQKAVFTSIISQVT
+307 RSNAVFTSIISQVT

-333 EPLFLNHLTGHLGIR
+333 EPLFLNHLTGHLGVR
-348 GVRRVAMH
+348 GVKRVAMH

-369 FDRDTPRT
+369 FDRSVART
-377 EIWRALYGAMSLQA
+377 EIWRALYGAMSFQA

-424 DCELMH
+424 DCELMR

-436 GPKSGGHGPK
+436 GPKSGA
-446 SGDDEDATLLID
+446 DEDATLLID

-479 KDLWEQLGLPPLKP
+479 KELWEQLGLPPLKP
-493 ELPWHGYELGD
+493 EAPWHGYELGD
-504 WSAEWDTLAAR
+504 WSAEWDTLADR
-515 AAAGDWIANGERS
+515 AAAGDWISNGERS

-533 TGVTPNTDIRTVG
+533 TGVEPNTDIRNVG
-546 DEGGVGPCQSCHP
+546 DDG
-559 RP
+559 

>member
-1 MTDAKTRGYNDMQD
+1 MSDAKARGYNDLQD

-22 AGLLTTID
+22 AGLLTRID

-59 LFTNVKG
+59 LFTDVKG
-66 GDGRVFDIPV
+66 GDGRAFDIPV
-76 AVGALAGNAA
+76 TVGALAGNAE
-86 IYAIGMGTEVA
+86 IYAIGMGVPVA

-102 WSNAIA
+102 WSRAIA
-108 NPIAPVVVENPPCQ
+108 NPIPPVVVENPSCQ
-122 DIVFEGGDLTSGKGL
+122 EIVFEGADLTSGNGL

-195 GGTAHWEKYRARG
+195 GGAAHWEKYRARG
-208 EAMPIAMVVG
+208 EPMPIAMVVG
-218 CPPPV
+218 CPPPI
-223 AYSAPQKLPK
+223 AYAAPQKLPK
-233 DIDELGVAGGIAG
+233 DIDEMGVAGGIAG

-276 FFEPEGPFGES
+276 YFEPEGPFGES

-307 RQKAVFTSIISQVT
+307 RKKAVFPSIISQVT

-348 GVRRVAMH
+348 GVKRVAMH

-369 FDRDTPRT
+369 FDRSVART

-424 DCELMH
+424 DCELMQ

-436 GPKSGGHGPK
+436 GPKSGAA
-446 SGDDEDATLLID
+446 EDATLLID

-479 KDLWEQLGLPPLKP
+479 KELWEKLGLPPLKP
-493 ELPWHGYELGD
+493 EPPWHGYELGD
-504 WSAEWDTLAAR
+504 WSAEWDTLAER

-533 TGVTPNTDIRTVG
+533 TGVVPNTDVRTVDG
-546 DEGGVGPCQSCHP
+546 E
-559 RP
+559 

>member
-22 AGLLTTID
+22 AGLLTRIS
-30 APIDK
+30 APINK
-35 DSELSPLVRWQF
+35 NSELSPLVRWQF

-59 LFTNVKG
+59 LFTNVTG

-76 AVGALAGNAA
+76 TVGALAGNAE
-86 IYAIGMGTEVA
+86 IYSVGMGVPVA
-97 EIGDC
+97 EIGNC

-108 NPIAPVVVENPPCQ
+108 NPIAPVVVEDPLCQ
-122 DIVFEGGDLTSGKGL
+122 EIVYEGADLTSGKGL

-161 TRDPDT
+161 TSDPDT

-195 GGTAHWEKYRARG
+195 GGTAHWEKYRTRG
-208 EAMPIAMVVG
+208 EAMPIAMVIG

-223 AYSAPQKLPK
+223 AYAAPQKLAK
-233 DIDELGVAGGIAG
+233 DVDELGVAGGIAG
-246 APMRVAKARTSDLL
+246 APIRVAKARTSDLF

-276 FFEPEGPFGES
+276 YFEPEGPFGES

-300 TVTAITR
+300 TVTSITR
-307 RQKAVFTSIISQVT
+307 RSNAVFTSIISQVT

-333 EPLFLNHLTGHLGIR
+333 EPLFLNHLTGHLGVR
-348 GVRRVAMH
+348 GVKRVAMH

-369 FDRDTPRT
+369 FDRSVSRT
-377 EIWRALYGAMSLQA
+377 EIWRALYGAMSFQA

-424 DCELMH
+424 DCELMR

-436 GPKSGGHGPK
+436 GPKSGA
-446 SGDDEDATLLID
+446 DEDATLLID
-458 ATLKADMAPVALP
+458 ATLKANMAPVALP

-479 KDLWEQLGLPPLKP
+479 KELWQQLGLPPLKP
-493 ELPWHGYELGD
+493 EAPWHGYDLGD
-504 WSAEWDTLAAR
+504 WSAEWDTLADR
-515 AAAGDWIANGERS
+515 AAAGDWISNGERS

-533 TGVTPNTDIRTVG
+533 TGVEPNTDIRNVG
-546 DEGGVGPCQSCHP
+546 DDG
-559 RP
+559 

>member
-1 MTDAKTRGYNDMQD
+1 MSDAKERGYNDMQD

-66 GDGRVFDIPV
+66 GDGRVFDTPV
-76 AVGALAGNAA
+76 TVGALAGNAA
-86 IYAIGMGTEVA
+86 IYAIGMGVPVDR
-97 EIGDC
+97 IGDR
-102 WSNAIA
+102 WSHAIA
-108 NPIAPVVVENPPCQ
+108 NPIAPVVVDNPPCQ
-122 DIVFEGGDLTSGKGL
+122 DIVYEGADLASGNGL

-195 GGTAHWEKYRARG
+195 GAAAHWGKYRARG
-208 EAMPIAMVVG
+208 EPMPIAMVIG
-218 CPPPV
+218 CPPPI
-223 AYSAPQKLPK
+223 AYSAPQKLSK

-246 APMRVAKARTSDLL
+246 VPMRVAKARTSDLL

-270 GLLDPE
+270 GLLDPDY
-276 FFEPEGPFGES
+276 FEPEGPFGES

-307 RQKAVFTSIISQVT
+307 RKTAVFTSIISQVT

-333 EPLFLNHLTGHLGIR
+333 EPLFLSHLTGHLGIR
-348 GVRRVAMH
+348 GVKRVAMH

-364 VLVIQ
+364 VLVVQ
-369 FDRDTPRT
+369 VDRSVPRT

-424 DCELMH
+424 DCELMR

-436 GPKSGGHGPK
+436 GPKSGAA
-446 SGDDEDATLLID
+446 EDASLLID

-479 KDLWEQLGLPPLKP
+479 KELWEKLGLPPLKP
-493 ELPWHGYELGD
+493 EPPWHGYELGD

-533 TGVTPNTDIRTVG
+533 TGVAPNTDVRRVG
-546 DEGGVGPCQSCHP
+546 DE
-559 RP
+559 